1 MASNPSRYKTVVSEE
16 SSDIK
21 VIKVNNIPQYE
32 TTEYCLED
40 NDDFKK
46 YIEDI
51 EKEVRNSFE
60 YQVMIQ

>member
-51 EKEVRNSFE
+51 EKEVRFF
-60 YQVMIQ
+60 

>member
-32 TTEYCLED
+32 TTE
-40 NDDFKK
+40 
-46 YIEDI
+46 
-51 EKEVRNSFE
+51 
-60 YQVMIQ
+60 